1 MRSPPRSR
9 LNGFRPKP
17 LKRFVNISLVFCT
30 SLKRGAN
37 EIDNLKGSQA
47 ELAIAFQLV
56 YQKGL
61 MTADSNFSQVID
73 LLRAEADAIG
83 KAAARLQVSEIESVI
98 NLLANC
104 RGKVVLLGVG
114 KSGIIAQKIAA
125 TMTSSGTAAVY
136 LHPSDALHGGLGIVT
151 ADDVAILLSNSGE
164 TDELIELLPYLKR
177 RDVPLI
183 AIVGNVK
190 SSIALRADAVI
201 DASVDQEACPLNLA
215 PTASTTV
222 ALAIGDALAMTLMQ
236 AKGLTESDFASN
248 HPAGQLGKRLT
259 LRVADLM
266 HTGAEN
272 PMIDKRAAWMDIVS
286 AITQYGLGAV
296 NVIDDQGRLMGIIT
310 DGDLRRSLQR
320 IGPREVAFANLIC
333 DDLMTRDPVVASP
346 EMLAFDALRLM
357 EDRPSQI
364 NVLPVVN
371 GDGTCVGL
379 IRLHDIVR
387 SGL

>member
-1 MRSPPRSR
+1 
-9 LNGFRPKP
+9 
-17 LKRFVNISLVFCT
+17 
-30 SLKRGAN
+30 
-37 EIDNLKGSQA
+37 
-47 ELAIAFQLV
+47 
-56 YQKGL
+56 
-61 MTADSNFSQVID
+61 MTVDSNFSQVIE

-83 KAAARLQVSEIESVI
+83 KAAARLQAGEIESVI

-104 RGKVVLLGVG
+104 KGKVVLLGVG

-136 LHPSDALHGGLGIVT
+136 LHPSDALHGSLGIVT
-151 ADDVAILLSNSGE
+151 ADDLVILLSNSGE

-177 RDVPLI
+177 REVPLI

-190 SSIALRADAVI
+190 SSIAQRADAVI

-266 HTGAEN
+266 HTGTEN
-272 PMIDKRAAWMDIVS
+272 PTIGTDAAWMEIVS
-286 AITQYGLGAV
+286 TITHFGLGAV
-296 NVIDDQGRLMGIIT
+296 NVVDNKGRLAGIIT

-320 IGPREVAFANLIC
+320 LSPTDLSFANIKC
-333 DDLMTRDPVVASP
+333 DDLMTRNPVVTNP

-357 EDRPSQI
+357 
-364 NVLPVVN
+364 
-371 GDGTCVGL
+371 G
-379 IRLHDIVR
+379 
-387 SGL
+387 